1 MRLNNEEFNVLIK
14 GEDIVQLLKG
24 IIRLKY
30 NTITVFLKKIK
41 IIFTFMIF
49 VLLSF
54 SSCIDKEIRNN
65 DELSNIP
72 YTEQDIQSNSE
83 TSQYRPYRDGNEKVE
98 IDSGLQYVIFEKK
111 YEIFDER
118 INTDIKITYPQLKS
132 KNSENSYTFV
142 NTLIERTALEILESL
157 QSHDVYVSLNYNISL
172 ATEKVLSVQF
182 CGDAYIHGTA
192 HPFQVWLAANLS
204 LEDGRRL
211 QICDLYD
218 NSLQNYI
225 NDENFKF
232 AYGVI
237 EPAAENVKSLMSD
250 YAGNDYHMSDFYLTP
265 TKLGIVF
272 ELNFASGGY
281 VQYEA
286 EYARLASYKKENE
299 IHNDLNGN

>member
-83 TSQYRPYRDGNEKVE
+83 TSQYRPYCDGNEKVE

-118 INTDIKITYPQLKS
+118 INTDIKATPH
-132 KNSENSYTFV
+132 NS
-142 NTLIERTALEILESL
+142 
-157 QSHDVYVSLNYNISL
+157 
-172 ATEKVLSVQF
+172 
-182 CGDAYIHGTA
+182 G
-192 HPFQVWLAANLS
+192 
-204 LEDGRRL
+204 
-211 QICDLYD
+211 
-218 NSLQNYI
+218 
-225 NDENFKF
+225 
-232 AYGVI
+232 
-237 EPAAENVKSLMSD
+237 
-250 YAGNDYHMSDFYLTP
+250 
-265 TKLGIVF
+265 
-272 ELNFASGGY
+272 
-281 VQYEA
+281 
-286 EYARLASYKKENE
+286 
-299 IHNDLNGN
+299 

>member
-54 SSCIDKEIRNN
+54 SSCFDKEIRNN

-72 YTEQDIQSNSE
+72 YTEHDIQSNSE

-132 KNSENSYTFV
+132 KNSEIA
-142 NTLIERTALEILESL
+142 TLSSI
-157 QSHDVYVSLNYNISL
+157 
-172 ATEKVLSVQF
+172 
-182 CGDAYIHGTA
+182 
-192 HPFQVWLAANLS
+192 
-204 LEDGRRL
+204 RL
-211 QICDLYD
+211 
-218 NSLQNYI
+218 
-225 NDENFKF
+225 
-232 AYGVI
+232 
-237 EPAAENVKSLMSD
+237 
-250 YAGNDYHMSDFYLTP
+250 
-265 TKLGIVF
+265 
-272 ELNFASGGY
+272 
-281 VQYEA
+281 
-286 EYARLASYKKENE
+286 
-299 IHNDLNGN
+299 